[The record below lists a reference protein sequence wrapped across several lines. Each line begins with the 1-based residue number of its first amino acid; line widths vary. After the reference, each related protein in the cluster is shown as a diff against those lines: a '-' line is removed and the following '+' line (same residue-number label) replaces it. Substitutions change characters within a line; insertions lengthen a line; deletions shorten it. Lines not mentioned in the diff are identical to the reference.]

1 MLAVGTVAPAQAV
14 TTSTPKAAS
23 ASVMGEMVFYDDF
36 WTQSE
41 CVAVGKQGQSA
52 RMWKIYS
59 CQPSLWDWDLYVGY

>member
-1 MLAVGTVAPAQAV
+1 
-14 TTSTPKAAS
+14 
-23 ASVMGEMVFYDDF
+23 MVFYDDF